1 MIAATRLLEDLPLDE
16 RFESSPPPN
25 LRPLLDI
32 PLNHV
37 REAIALVTDYELTQ
51 MDNDGLMSLILDT
64 QLPADAVSAQVA
76 FACRAASLHQMS
88 RQQLLKLA
96 TDARNFCQR

>member
-1 MIAATRLLEDLPLDE
+1 
-16 RFESSPPPN
+16 
-25 LRPLLDI
+25 
-32 PLNHV
+32 
-37 REAIALVTDYELTQ
+37 